1 MTSSSSS
8 SSPLSYMTCRIKVNI
23 PPWQLANI
31 PVAVHTHLHTLL
43 FRYSDGLDAVIIN
56 ITDVAIEQHK
66 PPHVATFAPTVHVY
80 AQAKLLLFQPNRG
93 QILHGVVTKV
103 GHDYCAIKT
112 LGVFNATVSR
122 KDVDTSK
129 FSEQN
134 QLVPGTEVRFAVKDV
149 NHEGGFFSLTG
160 ALNKENTGPVV

>member
-1 MTSSSSS
+1 
-8 SSPLSYMTCRIKVNI
+8 MTCRIKVNI

-112 LGVFNATVSR
+112 LGVFNATVSIR
-122 KDVDTSK
+122 ENLGDDDWCVSVFKDNAGIVTFD
-129 FSEQN
+129 EN
-134 QLVPGTEVRFAVKDV
+134 QDV
-149 NHEGGFFSLTG
+149 CINQD
-160 ALNKENTGPVV
+160 